1 MGAACAR
8 SQEHP
13 EGCRCRRRGG
23 GVRVAD
29 GRAWGGW
36 RTSLP
41 SPPEASEGPAETTEP
56 PGRAELMAA
65 LRASVE
71 IGGAKEAAFPADRRR
86 RKRRRPEQAP
96 PSAPPQPSA
105 LPHASAP
112 AQPEAPPVNNAVL
125 WHVDKSA
132 LPLSEPRRYRD
143 RAHLEFVAS
152 QPCLLCGRQPS
163 RRSPFEVHAAASHGA
178 PGQR

>member
-1 MGAACAR
+1 MAELG
-8 SQEHP
+8 
-13 EGCRCRRRGG
+13 EGGE
-23 GVRVAD
+23 A
-29 GRAWGGW
+29 
-36 RTSLP
+36 SLP
-41 SPPEASEGPAETTEP
+41 SPPEAGEGPAETTEP

-71 IGGAKEAAFPADRRR
+71 IGAAKEAPLPAERRR

-96 PSAPPQPSA
+96 PSAPPQPS
-105 LPHASAP
+105 PHASAP
-112 AQPEAPPVNNAVL
+112 AQPQAAPVNNAVL
-125 WHVDKSA
+125 WHVDKST

-163 RRSPFEVHAAASHGA
+163 D
-178 PGQR
+178 